1 MNVTMT
7 LCPNENFV
15 SGAQRRRFGNTILTP
30 NDTCH
35 IILLSIYDRLFEKK
49 FSVVKSLYSTSLDDD
64 SLFTKINEFQSI
76 SIILGSLLDLFCV

>member
-30 NDTCH
+30 NDTFH
-35 IILLSIYDRLFEKK
+35 IMYFVEHL
-49 FSVVKSLYSTSLDDD
+49 
-64 SLFTKINEFQSI
+64 
-76 SIILGSLLDLFCV
+76 